1 MTKVNFIG
9 KDGFRWWIGQIPP
22 VETWAAQVSGEGWGD
37 RYKVR
42 ILGYHP
48 YSKTEL
54 PDEDLPWAGTILPS
68 TAGTGGA
75 NFATSTKIRPGDV
88 VIGFFLDGDDGQL
101 PMILGA
107 FGRNSEVPQDDPNTE
122 YGFLPF
128 TGYTEKIPV
137 PESTSLESD
146 ESVGKGKDVQPT
158 PTTVKDK
165 KKVVASSTLGI
176 TEIPADT
183 CEDNFMGGVSGA
195 LDNLMSKV
203 GSGIDLMEDI
213 ASTTKK
219 IQSLSNG
226 AVSTMVG
233 SLYTNMIPSLQGGLE
248 RVYDATLLATGSE
261 TLGIL
266 AQKSFAPGIK
276 NMQDQMGCLPG
287 KIINGLDGTIRGLLE
302 ETLMQ
307 VVNQGTCVTEQFL
320 GSLLGGITDSI
331 SSSLESPLSDIQ
343 GILPTAFKIEDTL
356 KSSVDMFKSAGGFF
370 GCNQADD
377 KCRGQVKKYTLGV
390 GPNKSFD
397 LMSSYG
403 NILDN
408 MNIGGGGGSGLTS
421 PFQKPDCAEPSSCGP
436 PKVEFFGGDGIG
448 GLGKAILGGFVD
460 NTEGLSD
467 LTSSITRTASII
479 GVEITDPGSRYFS
492 APPVISFVDPC
503 NMGYGAVGRAVVDYN
518 TGSPT
523 YGQIIAVDMVS
534 VGENY
539 PISSSIEDENAINSD
554 EVPMGVIDTKI
565 NNTGSGYEPE
575 TTTASDGN
583 IEYKLS
589 IQNGR
594 IIGATPINNV
604 SVDSVPKI
612 TIKSSTGSGAFIR
625 PIIGRLPLSPQGEII
640 QIIDC
645 VT

>member
-1 MTKVNFIG
+1 M
-9 KDGFRWWIGQIPP
+9 
-22 VETWAAQVSGEGWGD
+22 
-37 RYKVR
+37 
-42 ILGYHP
+42 
-48 YSKTEL
+48 
-54 PDEDLPWAGTILPS
+54 
-68 TAGTGGA
+68 
-75 NFATSTKIRPGDV
+75 
-88 VIGFFLDGDDGQL
+88 
-101 PMILGA
+101 
-107 FGRNSEVPQDDPNTE
+107 
-122 YGFLPF
+122 
-128 TGYTEKIPV
+128 
-137 PESTSLESD
+137 
-146 ESVGKGKDVQPT
+146 
-158 PTTVKDK
+158 
-165 KKVVASSTLGI
+165 
-176 TEIPADT
+176 
-183 CEDNFMGGVSGA
+183 
-195 LDNLMSKV
+195 
-203 GSGIDLMEDI
+203 
-213 ASTTKK
+213 
-219 IQSLSNG
+219 
-226 AVSTMVG
+226 
-233 SLYTNMIPSLQGGLE
+233 
-248 RVYDATLLATGSE
+248 
-261 TLGIL
+261 
-266 AQKSFAPGIK
+266 
-276 NMQDQMGCLPG
+276 
-287 KIINGLDGTIRGLLE
+287 
-302 ETLMQ
+302 
-307 VVNQGTCVTEQFL
+307 
-320 GSLLGGITDSI
+320 
-331 SSSLESPLSDIQ
+331 
-343 GILPTAFKIEDTL
+343 
-356 KSSVDMFKSAGGFF
+356 
-370 GCNQADD
+370 
-377 KCRGQVKKYTLGV
+377 
-390 GPNKSFD
+390 
-397 LMSSYG
+397 
-403 NILDN
+403 
-408 MNIGGGGGSGLTS
+408 
-421 PFQKPDCAEPSSCGP
+421 
-436 PKVEFFGGDGIG
+436 
-448 GLGKAILGGFVD
+448 GGFVD